1 MAAVRSDFLKTDPDS
16 ATIAHAFVG
25 AWQLD
30 RVSGLVD
37 CASEPIGHL
46 SLDART
52 LQLEL
57 TSRADARALILTAEL
72 NGESV
77 ELSTG
82 DETYCAQAL
91 LEGEA
96 LVWELERLASGG
108 CERVRRVMRRSEQGS
123 QLIAERVDL
132 NAAGAPLAL
141 RTEYWTRA
149 SVAR

>member
-1 MAAVRSDFLKTDPDS
+1 MVAARSDFLKPQQDS
-16 ATIAHAFVG
+16 APEHAFVG

-37 CASEPIGHL
+37 PASAAIGHL
-46 SLDART
+46 TLDTRS

-57 TSRADARALILTAEL
+57 RVQHEGTLLLQAEL

-77 ELSTG
+77 ALSLG
-82 DETYCAQAL
+82 NETYCAQAL

-96 LVWELERLASGG
+96 LVWELEHQAPAG
-108 CERVRRVMRRSEQGS
+108 CERVRRVMHRSEQGS

-132 NAAGAPLAL
+132 NEAGAPMAL

-149 SVAR
+149 GVTR